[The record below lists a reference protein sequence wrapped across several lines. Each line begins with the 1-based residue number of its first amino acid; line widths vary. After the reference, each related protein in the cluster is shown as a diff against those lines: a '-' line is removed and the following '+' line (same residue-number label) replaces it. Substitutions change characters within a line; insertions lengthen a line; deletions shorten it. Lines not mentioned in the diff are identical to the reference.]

1 MRRARVLTAAVLLS
15 GLTVLGGAGQA
26 LADDGPTAT
35 TGNSPGILSGTN
47 VQIPVEV
54 PVNACGIGVDV
65 LALLNPPSGNT
76 CTNSNN

>member
-35 TGNSPGILSGTN
+35 TGNSPGILSGDN
-47 VQIPVEV
+47 IQVPVKV
-54 PVNACGIGVDV
+54 PVNACGLGVN
-65 LALLNPPSGNT
+65 LLGLLNP
-76 CTNSNN
+76 NSNNSCANDNS